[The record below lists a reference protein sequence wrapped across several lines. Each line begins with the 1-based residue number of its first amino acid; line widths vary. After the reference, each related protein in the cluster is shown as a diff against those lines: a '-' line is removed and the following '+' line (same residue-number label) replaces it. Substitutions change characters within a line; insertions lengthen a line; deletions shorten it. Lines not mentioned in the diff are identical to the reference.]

1 MTLDYRREFEIRH
14 RYDVAVIGGGPA
26 GVAAAVEAA
35 RNGADTLLAE
45 SSGLLGGMAASAL
58 VGPFMT
64 CYDRDGERKVVG
76 GIFDEIV
83 ERTAALGGAIPP
95 SETDSPSRYTSFISK
110 YHRHV
115 TPFDSFALETALDGM
130 VKEAGVGLMLYT
142 SFCDAVVN
150 EENGKIDALI
160 FSSLEG
166 LWAAQAD
173 VVVDCTG
180 TAAVAAA
187 AGAPTWK
194 GGEDGAPPQP
204 GTYFFEVDGAND
216 EGYVAR
222 PKAPVKAY
230 MLPGGGAY
238 KINSYRVFG
247 VDAADSASM
256 TEGTVAGRKQ
266 VFKALDVLHGTPGFE
281 NARLSQAASMLG
293 VRESRHIRGKYI
305 LKVSDLTGGTVFDDS
320 ICCFGY
326 GMDVHPRD
334 PGLEGKGNFKIEVAP
349 VYTIPYRCLVTE
361 TVGNLLAAG
370 KCISAESQAAGS
382 IRVMPACVATGQAAG
397 AAAAMAS
404 LSGTSPSRID
414 TEKLISLLRS
424 HGAVTCPADI
434 AG

>member
-1 MTLDYRREFEIRH
+1 MTLDYRRKFEIRH

-130 VKEAGVGLMLYT
+130 RSQRATMASL
-142 SFCDAVVN
+142 
-150 EENGKIDALI
+150 

-204 GTYFFEVDGAND
+204 GTYFFEVDGVND

-305 LKVSDLTGGTVFDDS
+305 LKVSDLTEGTVFDDS